1 MAARPYL
8 GIDHVVL
15 RTAAAEALFDLL
27 HRQLGL
33 PATWPL
39 QHAPF
44 ATYGWIGV
52 GNTNLEIW
60 AAADNS
66 DLPAD
71 CPLPLFHQ
79 IALAPAE
86 LSETLARFSAVGLS
100 CKAPRVYASKDE
112 RGEVRTN
119 FTNSVIL
126 DLSSESCCVFV
137 CDWGTDAPIVP
148 WRKGLSTPERRDLE
162 RGALAA
168 CSGGPLGLVGLKEIA
183 MSSPDLAAAADKW
196 QRLAESTSW
205 PVAIADGV
213 ELQLAAGKQNLVQSL
228 TLAVRDLG
236 AARRFLVGRELLD
249 EDAAGEVLLSRR
261 ATGGL
266 AFRLVEVLAELG

>member
-1 MAARPYL
+1 MDDGEQVATRPYL

-66 DLPAD
+66 DLPAA

-100 CKAPRVYASKDE
+100 CKAPRVYASTDE
-112 RGEVRTN
+112 HGKVRTN

-126 DLSSESCCVFV
+126 DLSSDSCCVFL
-137 CDWGTDAPIVP
+137 CDWGTHAPIVP
-148 WRKGLSTPERRDLE
+148 WRKGLSTPERRDFE
-162 RGALAA
+162 RDNLDA
-168 CSGGPLGLVGLKEIA
+168 CGGGHLGLFGLKQIA
-183 MSSPDLAAAADKW
+183 MSSTNLAGALDRW
-196 QRLAESTSW
+196 QRLAGSSAE
-205 PVAIADGV
+205 PVAIADDV
-213 ELQLAAGKQNLVQSL
+213 ELRLSAGTEDLIQSL
-228 TLAVRDLG
+228 TFAVRDL
-236 AARRFLVGRELLD
+236 ADARRFLV
-249 EDAAGEVLLSRR
+249 
-261 ATGGL
+261 T
-266 AFRLVEVLAELG
+266 